1 LHKLVILD
9 GQEPA
14 NCLTVE
20 QQSVLS
26 CVYNITVPYVIFYF
40 YITFIE

>member
-26 CVYNITVPYVIFYF
+26 FV
-40 YITFIE
+40 